1 LNMKRFG
8 KIALGALML
17 GGAVAATT
25 VPADARVAVGIGI
38 GVPVGG
44 YYGYG
49 YPAYG
54 YPYYGYPYYGY
65 GYGYAPV
72 VYGGWGRVGWHG
84 RYGYRRPYYHRWHR
98 W

>member
-1 LNMKRFG
+1 MKRFG

-25 VPADARVAVGIGI
+25 VPADARVVVGIGL

-44 YYGYG
+44 YYAPY
-49 YPAYG
+49 YG

-65 GYGYAPV
+65 GYAPV
-72 VYGGWGRVGWHG
+72 VYGGWGPRVWWHG
-84 RYGYRRPYYHRWHR
+84 RYVYRHRPYYRHWRRW
-98 W
+98 

>member
-1 LNMKRFG
+1 MKRFG

-25 VPADARVAVGIGI
+25 VPADARVVVGVGI

-44 YYGYG
+44 YYAPY
-49 YPAYG
+49 YG

-65 GYGYAPV
+65 PAAYGY
-72 VYGGWGRVGWHG
+72 YGPRVWWHG
-84 RYGYRRPYYHRWHR
+84 RWVYRHPWHRWHR